1 MVDQVKILTV
11 VYLAWTSNKN
21 YLYCCLFV
29 YLEFLKNL
37 GYGEMKMLL
46 QIFINCKHISSTLK
60 TISSFLCFWFVNG
73 IQCYLSKDG

>member
-1 MVDQVKILTV
+1 MMEFMVDQVKILMV
-11 VYLAWTSNKN
+11 VYSAWRSNKN

-46 QIFINCKHISSTLK
+46 QIFNNCKHISSTLK
-60 TISSFLCFWFVNG
+60 QYLVFFVSG
-73 IQCYLSKDG
+73 L

>member
-11 VYLAWTSNKN
+11 VYSVVYSAWTSNKN

-37 GYGEMKMLL
+37 GYGEMN
-46 QIFINCKHISSTLK
+46 FH
-60 TISSFLCFWFVNG
+60 
-73 IQCYLSKDG
+73 

>member
-11 VYLAWTSNKN
+11 VYSAWTSNKN

-37 GYGEMKMLL
+37 GYGEMN
-46 QIFINCKHISSTLK
+46 FH
-60 TISSFLCFWFVNG
+60 
-73 IQCYLSKDG
+73 